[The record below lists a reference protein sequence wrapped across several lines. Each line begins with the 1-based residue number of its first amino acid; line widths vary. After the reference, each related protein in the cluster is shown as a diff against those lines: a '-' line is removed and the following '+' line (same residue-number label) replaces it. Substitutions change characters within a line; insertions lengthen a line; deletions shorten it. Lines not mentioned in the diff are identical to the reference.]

1 MELKKRYGVDSQKRG
16 IFTIFG
22 LFFVNYFR
30 RGNAVYMKL
39 NNVHRIQGNE
49 IKLGSHKLRWNTK
62 LFTAVHHRM
71 IYCSHFLARQ
81 NFARFSFVWIFAIK
95 WPQLFFLWCT
105 VVKIYLNP
113 FLKFRKIKPKRYKEI
128 AEFASSSC
136 DVLVY

>member
-62 LFTAVHHRM
+62 LFTAVHHRT
-71 IYCSHFLARQ
+71 IYCSHSLAHKILFCL
-81 NFARFSFVWIFAIK
+81 NYYCKMTAIVFFVVHGGENISKSFFKISKDKTQSVQKNRRICI
-95 WPQLFFLWCT
+95 QLM
-105 VVKIYLNP
+105 
-113 FLKFRKIKPKRYKEI
+113 
-128 AEFASSSC
+128 
-136 DVLVY
+136 

>member
-62 LFTAVHHRM
+62 LFTAVYHRT
-71 IYCSHFLARQ
+71 IYRSHSLALQ
-81 NFARFSFVWIFAIK
+81 NFGSFFCLNFCCKMTAIVHGGENISKSFSKISKDKTQSLQRNRRICI
-95 WPQLFFLWCT
+95 QLM
-105 VVKIYLNP
+105 
-113 FLKFRKIKPKRYKEI
+113 
-128 AEFASSSC
+128 
-136 DVLVY
+136 